1 MSSLRNISKNN
12 LLPFLYIVLFLLVG
26 RLIPHPPNFTP
37 ILAVAI
43 LAPYIFN
50 NRFLSFSMTIIAMF
64 LSDLIIGLH
73 SGILWIY
80 LAILICSFVSEFLM
94 KFGRFSFRLGL
105 MTIVSSL
112 LFFLITNFSVWLIY
126 DYYPKTFEGLLL
138 CYTMGIPFVK
148 NTILSTMIYTGIFV
162 LVIKSLEKSNIGLNF
177 KTS

>member
-1 MSSLRNISKNN
+1 
-12 LLPFLYIVLFLLVG
+12 
-26 RLIPHPPNFTP
+26 
-37 ILAVAI
+37 
-43 LAPYIFN
+43 
-50 NRFLSFSMTIIAMF
+50 
-64 LSDLIIGLH
+64 
-73 SGILWIY
+73 
-80 LAILICSFVSEFLM
+80 M
-94 KFGRFSFRLGL
+94 KFGRFSLRLGL

-162 LVIKSLEKSNIGLNF
+162 LVIKSLEKSNIGLNL

>member
-94 KFGRFSFRLGL
+94 KFGKFSLRLGL
-105 MTIVSSL
+105 MTIISSL

-138 CYTMGIPFVK
+138 CYTMGLPFFK
-148 NTILSTMIYTGIFV
+148 NTMLSTLIYTGVFV
-162 LVIKSLEKSNIGLNF
+162 VFIDFLKNTPFGL
-177 KTS
+177 KLQKI